1 MRTRFLISVALTDL
15 LALTASVVIASLLIF
30 ETALPWEATP
40 SLTGGRSVW
49 PMLAFMVLSMIV
61 ASLFTAQMSGPGVP
75 RPTYGRMVAI
85 GAATIFLTAG
95 LLVLFREAYFSRGF
109 LALSTAS
116 WLVLATSHRFFR
128 RRRPWT
134 ERIAAITHEKQLAD
148 DLYDSDH
155 AEVVWVLSP
164 ESEGPIELPDRNVTI
179 AVDLRAVLSDRVA
192 QFLSS
197 SDMAGYTIRP
207 FTRVYEEHTGRV
219 PLVHLAEGWEISA
232 PLLEVA
238 RWLPGK
244 RIFDVV
250 FTVLT
255 APIWVPLGL
264 TTVAYVKMVDPGFTI
279 FRQRRVGLGGEVFT
293 MYKFRTMH
301 LDAEDQGPRF
311 AMKDDPRFIKGGAF
325 LRKSR
330 LDEIPQLWNVIKGD
344 MSLVG
349 PRAEQ
354 VPFVETFR
362 REIPFYGHRH
372 MVRPGLTGWAQ
383 VNYGY
388 ADDEADTI
396 EKLTYDL
403 YYIKHMSPV
412 MDLRILWKSIWTVVT
427 GAGAR

>member
-1 MRTRFLISVALTDL
+1 MRTRFLISVALSDL
-15 LALTASVVIASLLIF
+15 GALTLSIGLASLYVF
-30 ETALPWEATP
+30 DTALPWLAVTP
-40 SLTGGRSVW
+40 GSIW
-49 PMLAFMVLSMIV
+49 PLISFMVGSMII
-61 ASLFTAQMSGPGVP
+61 SSIITEQMSGPGIP

-85 GAATIFLTAG
+85 LLGTVLFTTA
-95 LLVLFREAYFSRGF
+95 LLVLFRDVYFSRSLLGVT
-109 LALSTAS
+109 SGS
-116 WLVLATSHRFFR
+116 WLVLASAHRFVR
-128 RRRPWT
+128 RLRPWT
-134 ERIAAITHEKQLAD
+134 ERIAVITQEKQLVD
-148 DLYDSDH
+148 DLALSDH

-164 ESEGPIELPDRNVTI
+164 DFDGPIELPDRDLTI
-179 AVDLRAVLSDRVA
+179 AVDLRAVLSERVA

-197 SDMAGYTIRP
+197 SDVAGYTIRP

-232 PLLEVA
+232 PLLDVA
-238 RWLPGK
+238 HWLPGK

-250 FTVLT
+250 FTFVMTPLW
-255 APIWVPLGL
+255 IPLGL
-264 TTVAYVKMVDPGFTI
+264 LTAVYVKLVDPGFAI
-279 FRQRRVGLGGEVFT
+279 FKQQRVGLGAEIFT
-293 MYKFRTMH
+293 MYKFRTMY
-301 LDAEDQGPRF
+301 LDAEDMGPRF
-311 AMKDDPRFIKGGAF
+311 AEIEDPRFIKGGGF

-330 LDEIPQLWNVIKGD
+330 LDEIPQLWNVLKGE

-354 VPFVETFR
+354 VPFVEQFR
-362 REIPFYGHRH
+362 LEIPFYGQRH

-412 MDLRILWKSIWTVVT
+412 LDLRIFWKSIWTVLT
-427 GAGAR
+427 GFGAR